1 MMAITRVDELNQYHD
16 ALADLLIETVAD
28 GASIGFLAPVTF
40 SEARSYWQ
48 NVNTHLAEPTQW
60 MWIAFAAGQLLG
72 TVQLSVCNKANGN
85 HRAEVEKL
93 MVAKGARGKGVAKA
107 LIGALE
113 AWASEHQL
121 RLLVLDTKQGDT
133 ASFLYPKLGYQN
145 GGVIPNFAKDG
156 LGCMAATVYFYKQF

>member
-1 MMAITRVDELNQYHD
+1 MMAITRVDDLNQYHD

-28 GASIGFLAPVTF
+28 GASIGFLAPLSF

-85 HRAEVEKL
+85 H
-93 MVAKGARGKGVAKA
+93 
-107 LIGALE
+107 E

-156 LGCMAATVYFYKQF
+156 LGCMAATMYFYKQI